1 MDFINWWRDEIER
14 IAGLQ
19 GGQRGE
25 IPSGRATDKQ
35 VSATQEAGFIR
46 IRSAQRNLELTLRK
60 AFELIANLIVINY
73 DVPRTVAIVGA
84 EGQMSSIKLAA
95 NHFYTPG
102 SPDGPD
108 PLRFSLLVNAG
119 SSKPT
124 SRAARMQEAN
134 QLKEMGVVDAQ
145 YVLQAY
151 RVSHWQAVQA
161 RTKQEAQEAAIQAAI
176 QPGGGG
182 GKGQPRGPGTG
193 HEH

>member
-1 MDFINWWRDEIER
+1 VIQMLMEWWRDEIER

-19 GGQRGE
+19 GGQKGE

-60 AFELIANLIVINY
+60 AFELVANLIIINY
-73 DVPRTVAIVGA
+73 DVPRTVAIVGP
-84 EGQMSSIKLAA
+84 EGEMTSVRLAS
-95 NHFYTPG
+95 NHFYAPG
-102 SPDGPD
+102 PTGTKD

-124 SRAARMQEAN
+124 SRAARIKEAN
-134 QLKEMGVVDAQ
+134 DLFQMHVVDQQ

-151 RVSHWQAVQA
+151 RVSHWQAVMA
-161 RTKQEAQEAAIQAAI
+161 RTQKEQEQAAVLAAV
-176 QPGGGG
+176 QGG
-182 GKGQPRGPGTG
+182 GKGQPKGPGTG
-193 HEH
+193 HPH